1 MPRASRGYFS
11 DFPQIEYQ
19 AKIARSI
26 MARPRIA
33 SSLLSNPAAI
43 YSYTINNDL
52 RPDQVAHLYY
62 GDSELLWLI
71 FLANNIVDPYYGWPL
86 SQNTFEDFIISKYGT
101 IANAKSTIKHYRYQ
115 EKDTKTSEK
124 FTTIEQV
131 SKETFDL
138 DVSRGGSFNTLRNER
153 LDFDANGKKIRNAKT
168 EAEKNAYGYFDRMV
182 VNLKRLLAKI
192 PGGQSRIANYAAALL
207 LLRENDLE
215 QYSDNDLKALLKHE
229 INELK
234 ESSHKPWIDLRE
246 EVPTNATGAAVVGT
260 GSDKVHWA
268 PAHPTNKRKRNKVV
282 SRCGIYSCNSWRYN
296 DNAGLAK
303 KTSGLRS
310 LCW

>member
-1 MPRASRGYFS
+1 MARASDVVFTYAFLKRLVTPFN
-11 DFPQIEYQ
+11 E
-19 AKIARSI
+19 
-26 MARPRIA
+26 ME
-33 SSLLSNPAAI
+33 
-43 YSYTINNDL
+43 
-52 RPDQVAHLYY
+52 AHRL
-62 GDSELLWLI
+62 GLI
-71 FLANNIVDPYYGWPL
+71 
-86 SQNTFEDFIISKYGT
+86 
-101 IANAKSTIKHYRYQ
+101 
-115 EKDTKTSEK
+115 
-124 FTTIEQV
+124 
-131 SKETFDL
+131 
-138 DVSRGGSFNTLRNER
+138 
-153 LDFDANGKKIRNAKT
+153 DANGKKIRNAKT

-268 PAHPTNKRKRNKVV
+268 PAHPTNKRKRNKV
-282 SRCGIYSCNSWRYN
+282 
-296 DNAGLAK
+296 DGLAFLRRRRYEEK
-303 KTSGLRS
+303 KAQQSTADKLIKKAKQQAASRG
-310 LCW
+310 